1 MKRSTFLAL
10 TAVLAMLIGISLLL
24 SPDKMFTMMAMTVD
38 ASTVLT
44 GRMVGAFLFSLG
56 LINWTARN
64 VEDSVAV
71 RAILYG
77 NLSAHVF
84 GLVLDILGVT
94 SGVTNEQAWG
104 SAVIHV
110 VLGSGF
116 AYFAFAKPQEA

>member
-38 ASTVLT
+38 AATILT
-44 GRMVGAFLFSLG
+44 GRLVGAFLFSLG

-77 NLSAHVF
+77 NLSAHVL
-84 GLVLDILGVT
+84 GLVVDIIGVT
-94 SGVTNEQAWG
+94 SGVVNGQAWG
-104 SAVIHV
+104 SAVMHV
-110 VLGSGF
+110 ILGIGF
-116 AYFAFAKPQEA
+116 AYYAFAKPQAA